1 MRNDEIEKH
10 SGMGDEERRKILV
23 VGRGSVFSEE
33 VMDYAIHLA
42 ARLDYDLLALCVLGV
57 DRQDAESQGHRALK
71 AVRVFRGKADREGVR
86 CGHVLT
92 SGQLGSAVEELNHR
106 VKRIEFVVIDSGVD
120 RDEVAQGVTIPMFSI
135 ISHSLDSKGD
145 HDMASEQITQQKK
158 PVGKTIGFGV
168 LTASLYAAVFWNADA
183 VMQTFTKGGWY
194 AALPVATVFLFS
206 FVHGA
211 FAHNLWSLLGIEA
224 NQKPA
229 LRQTEQKV
237 IQKKKTAQKRPRAYA
252 YVNPFHRIDR

>member
-1 MRNDEIEKH
+1 MRNGEVEKH

-23 VGRGSVFSEE
+23 VGRGSGFSDE

-42 ARLDYDLLALCVLGV
+42 ARLDYDLLALCVVAVG
-57 DRQDAESQGHRALK
+57 RQDSESRGNRALK
-71 AVRVFRGKADREGVR
+71 AIRVFRGRAEREGVR
-86 CGHVLT
+86 CGHVLS
-92 SGQLGSAVEELNHR
+92 SGQLGSVVEGLNHR

-120 RDEVAQGVTIPMFSI
+120 RDEVAQGVTIPMFSV

-145 HDMASEQITQQKK
+145 QDMASEHINHQKK
-158 PVGKTIGFGV
+158 PVGKTIGLGV
-168 LTASLYAAVFWNADA
+168 LTAALYAAVFWNADT

-237 IQKKKTAQKRPRAYA
+237 LQKKKTAQKRPRAYA

>member
-1 MRNDEIEKH
+1 MRSDEIEKH
-10 SGMGDEERRKILV
+10 LGMGDEERRKILV
-23 VGRGSVFSEE
+23 VGRGGAFSEE

-42 ARLDYDLLALCVLGV
+42 ARLDYDLLALCVQGV
-57 DRQDAESQGHRALK
+57 GPQDSGIQGGRALQ
-71 AVRVFRGKADREGVR
+71 AARIFQGKADREGVR

-106 VKRIEFVVIDSGVD
+106 VKRIELVVIDSGVNQ
-120 RDEVAQGVTIPMFSI
+120 DEIAQAVTIPMFSV

-145 HDMASEQITQQKK
+145 HDMASEQIIQQKK
-158 PVGKTIGFGV
+158 PMGKTIGYGV
-168 LTASLYAAVFWNADA
+168 LTTALYAAVFWNADA

-206 FVHGA
+206 FVHGT

-237 IQKKKTAQKRPRAYA
+237 LQKKKTAQKRPRVYA